1 MFGRNDVLSKIVF
14 AGFGGQGVLMAG
26 YALAYAAM
34 SEDKYVTYLP
44 SYGAEQRGGTANCTV
59 SISDEE
65 IASPIA
71 SAPDCA
77 VVMNQPSLVRFRNQV
92 APSGKLLLNT
102 TLVSGTV
109 ERDDVDVFHIPAT
122 KMAEKMGNIRMTNM
136 VILGGFLSITDYV
149 RLESVFSIL
158 KDIFPP
164 HRHKMIKDNEKA
176 IQAGYEHMKQI
187 K

>member
-1 MFGRNDVLSKIVF
+1 VVIKVVF

-59 SISDEE
+59 SISEEE
-65 IASPIA
+65 IASPIS

-77 VVMNQPSLVRFRNQV
+77 VVMNQPSLARFRNQV

-102 TLVSGTV
+102 TLVTGTV
-109 ERDDVDVFHIPAT
+109 ERDDVDIFHIPAT
-122 KMAEKMGNIRMTNM
+122 KMAEKMGNTKMTNM
-136 VILGGFLSITDYV
+136 VILGGFLGITDYV
-149 RLESVFSIL
+149 KIDSVFGIL

-164 HRHKMIKDNEKA
+164 HRHKMIKGNEKA
-176 IQAGYEHMKQI
+176 IQAGYKHTK
-187 K
+187 KTK

>member
-1 MFGRNDVLSKIVF
+1 MVSKVVF

-34 SEDKYVTYLP
+34 SEDRYVTYLP

-59 SISDEE
+59 SISEEE

-71 SAPDCA
+71 SAPDCV

-92 APSGKLLLNT
+92 TPSGKLLLNT

-122 KMAEKMGNIRMTNM
+122 KMAEKMGNMKMTNM
-136 VILGGFLSITDYV
+136 VILGGLLGITDYV
-149 RLESVFSIL
+149 KIDSVFSIL
-158 KDIFPP
+158 KNIFPP
-164 HRHKMIKDNEKA
+164 HRHKMIKGNEKA
-176 IQAGYEHMKQI
+176 IQAGHDYMKKI

>member
-1 MFGRNDVLSKIVF
+1 MVSKVVF

-34 SEDKYVTYLP
+34 AEDRYVTYLP
-44 SYGAEQRGGTANCTV
+44 SYGAEQRGGTANCTI

-122 KMAEKMGNIRMTNM
+122 QMAEKMGNMKMTNM
-136 VILGGFLSITDYV
+136 VILGGLLGISDYV
-149 RLESVFSIL
+149 KLDSVFSIL

-164 HRHKMIKDNEKA
+164 HRHKMIKGNEKA
-176 IQAGYEHMKQI
+176 IQAGHDYMKKI
-187 K
+187 T